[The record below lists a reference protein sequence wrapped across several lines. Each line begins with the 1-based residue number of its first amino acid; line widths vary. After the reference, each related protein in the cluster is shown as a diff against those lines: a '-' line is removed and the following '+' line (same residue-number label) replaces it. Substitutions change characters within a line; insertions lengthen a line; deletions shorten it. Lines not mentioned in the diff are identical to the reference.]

1 MGSDDGRRQAGGFAN
16 VVRLLVGFGFLAAAV
31 GNSLFLL
38 PDAEEQLESMLEL
51 TLFDW
56 YRDAF
61 DAVVMPAP
69 SLWVGLLAVYE
80 LATGLLILARRR
92 AVDVGLG
99 MAVAFM
105 LGIVPL
111 IGWYSLTNLLTALV
125 PAGLLFRRYERSL
138 IDSLFRRPR

>member
-16 VVRLLVGFGFLAAAV
+16 VVRLLVGLGFLAAAV

-80 LATGLLILARRR
+80 LATGLLILSRRR

>member
-1 MGSDDGRRQAGGFAN
+1 M
-16 VVRLLVGFGFLAAAV
+16 
-31 GNSLFLL
+31 
-38 PDAEEQLESMLEL
+38 
-51 TLFDW
+51 
-56 YRDAF
+56 
-61 DAVVMPAP
+61 VMPAP

-80 LATGLLILARRR
+80 LATGLLILSRRR

-99 MAVAFM
+99 MAAAFM

-125 PAGLLFRRYERSL
+125 PAGLLSRRYEGSL

>member
-1 MGSDDGRRQAGGFAN
+1 MGSAGERRQAGSFAN

-31 GNSLFLL
+31 GNSLFFL

-56 YRDAF
+56 YRDVF

-69 SLWVGLLAVYE
+69 TLWVGVLAAYE
-80 LATGLLILARRR
+80 LAAGLLILSRRR

-99 MAVAFM
+99 MAVTFM
-105 LGIVPL
+105 LAIVPL
-111 IGWYSLTNLLTALV
+111 IGWYSLTNLVTALV
-125 PAGLLFRRYERSL
+125 PAALLFRRYDRSL
-138 IDSLFRRPR
+138 LDMLRRQPR